1 MEKVGVFL
9 CTGCEIGESFKTD
22 ALEGL
27 AKKSGAVQFATHPCL
42 CEPEGV
48 ATLRGAVE
56 GGAVDALVIA
66 ACSARHKQQEF
77 RFDPTKV
84 AVERVSLREQVAWT
98 HPAGH
103 EDTQM
108 LAEDMLRM
116 GVVKAK
122 KMTLAKRL
130 EEAIDQTVLVVG
142 GGLAGLE
149 AAKAASGMGHPVVL
163 IEKTAKLGGYLGG
176 VREVTPDTAPYDRLR
191 PSPVVELEREVRANQ
206 RVRVLTGTRILSISG
221 QPGQFT
227 VEVDGS
233 QGREQFKAGAI
244 VQATGARAY
253 DATKLG
259 HLGYGASP
267 NVITS
272 ADLDALITKG
282 ALARPGDGKQPQ
294 RIAFLQCAGSRD
306 EAHLKYCSSECCGTT
321 LRQVLAIQKSWPGV
335 ECAVVYRDLRSPGQL
350 EHFYRA
356 VQDQGRVM
364 LVRGNVEGVAVEG
377 AGVKVNVHET
387 MLGETVE
394 IPADLLVLATGMV
407 PNSADGEAIRQLR
420 DAKKRIEKNESETQR
435 KAAEELAAS
444 LAQHEGTEIL
454 NLTYRQGPDL
464 PVLEYGFPDSHYICF
479 PYETRRTGIF
489 AAGAMRAPMDPAQAA
504 EDGWGAAM
512 KAVQL
517 ISAAGRGEAVHPRA
531 GDIGLNDFF
540 LTRCTQCKRC
550 TEECPFGTLDEDPK
564 GTPQYNALRCRRCGI
579 CFGACPERIISF
591 PDVTVDAVASQI
603 KAIEVPEEDE
613 EKPRILAL
621 MCENDALPALDDA
634 ALRRASWNSWVRVIP
649 VRCLGQVNLVWVGE
663 ALSKGI
669 DGVILV
675 GCKRGDDYQC
685 HYIQGSQ
692 LAHKRLENLQE
703 TLTRLA
709 LEKERV
715 FVAELGRDEM
725 ARIPALFD
733 EFAETLEEMG
743 PNPLKGF

>member
-1 MEKVGVFL
+1 MDKVGVFL
-9 CTGCEIGESFKTD
+9 CTGCEIGASLKTD
-22 ALEGL
+22 GLEGL
-27 AKKSGAVQFATHPCL
+27 AKKNGAVQYAAHPCL
-42 CEPEGV
+42 CEPAGV
-48 ATLRGAVE
+48 ATLRCAVE
-56 GGAVDALVIA
+56 SGALDSLVIA
-66 ACSARHKQQEF
+66 ACSSRHKQQEF

-108 LAEDMLRM
+108 QAEDMLRM
-116 GVVKAK
+116 GIVKAK
-122 KMTLAKRL
+122 KMSLAKRL
-130 EEAIDQTVLVVG
+130 EEALDPTVLVVG

-149 AAKAASGMGHPVVL
+149 AAKAASAMGHPVVL
-163 IEKTAKLGGYLGG
+163 VEKTAKLGGYLAG
-176 VREVTPDTAPYDRLR
+176 VREVTPEVPPYDRLR
-191 PSPVVELEREVRANQ
+191 PSPVVDLEREVRADA
-206 RVRVLTGTRILSISG
+206 RIRVLTGTRLLGISG
-221 QPGQFT
+221 QPGQFS

-233 QGREQFKAGAI
+233 QGREQFKVGAI
-244 VQATGARAY
+244 VQATGARPY

-259 HLGYGASP
+259 HLGYGSSP

-272 ADLDALITKG
+272 ADLDAMLLKG
-282 ALARPGDGKQPQ
+282 ALARPDGKQPQ
-294 RIAFLQCAGSRD
+294 RIVFIQCAGSRD
-306 EAHLKYCSSECCGTT
+306 KAHLEYCSSECCGTS
-321 LRQVLAIQKSWPGV
+321 LRQVLAIQEGWPGV

-356 VQDQGRVM
+356 VQDKGRVM
-364 LVRGNVEGVAVEG
+364 LARGTVEGITGDAALTVSI
-377 AGVKVNVHET
+377 HES
-387 MLGETVE
+387 MLGETVDL
-394 IPADLLVLATGMV
+394 PADLVVLATGMV

-420 DAKKRIEKNESETQR
+420 DAKKRIEKNESETQV
-435 KAAEELAAS
+435 KAAKEMVAS
-444 LAQHEGTEIL
+444 LAAHEGTEIL

-489 AAGAMRAPMDPAQAA
+489 AAGAVRAPMDPAQAT
-504 EDGWGAAM
+504 EDGFGAAM

-531 GDIGLNDFF
+531 GDVGINDFF

-550 TEECPFGTLDEDPK
+550 TEECPFGTIDEDAK

-591 PDVTVDAVASQI
+591 PDVSVDAVASQI

-634 ALRRASWNSWVRVIP
+634 ALRRATWNSWVRVIP

-663 ALSKGI
+663 ALSRGI
-669 DGVILV
+669 DGVILL

-715 FVAELGRDEM
+715 LVAELGRDEM
-725 ARIPALFD
+725 ARIPALLD
-733 EFAETLEEMG
+733 EFAGTLEEIG

>member
-1 MEKVGVFL
+1 MDKVGVFL
-9 CTGCEIGESFKTD
+9 CTGCEIGASLKTD
-22 ALEGL
+22 GLEGL
-27 AKKSGAVQFATHPCL
+27 AKKNGAVQYAAHPCL
-42 CEPEGV
+42 CEPAGV
-48 ATLRGAVE
+48 ATLRCAVE
-56 GGAVDALVIA
+56 SGALDSLVIA
-66 ACSARHKQQEF
+66 ACSSRHKQQEF

-108 LAEDMLRM
+108 QAEDMLRM
-116 GVVKAK
+116 GIVKAK
-122 KMTLAKRL
+122 KMSLAKRL
-130 EEAIDQTVLVVG
+130 EEAIDPTVLVVG

-149 AAKAASGMGHPVVL
+149 AAKAASAMGHPVVL
-163 IEKTAKLGGYLGG
+163 VEKTAKLGGYLAG
-176 VREVTPDTAPYDRLR
+176 VREVTPEVPPYDRLR
-191 PSPVVELEREVRANQ
+191 PSPVVDLEREVRADA
-206 RVRVLTGTRILSISG
+206 RIRVLTGTRLLGISG
-221 QPGQFT
+221 QPGQFS

-233 QGREQFKAGAI
+233 QGREQFKVGAI
-244 VQATGARAY
+244 VQATGARPY

-259 HLGYGASP
+259 HLGYGSSP

-272 ADLDALITKG
+272 ADLDAMLLKG
-282 ALARPGDGKQPQ
+282 ALARPDGKQPQ
-294 RIAFLQCAGSRD
+294 RIVFIQCAGSRD
-306 EAHLKYCSSECCGTT
+306 KAHLEYCSSECCGTS
-321 LRQVLAIQKSWPGV
+321 LRQVLAIQEGWPGV

-356 VQDQGRVM
+356 VQDKGRVM
-364 LVRGNVEGVAVEG
+364 LARGTVEGITGDAALTVSI
-377 AGVKVNVHET
+377 HES
-387 MLGETVE
+387 MLGETVDL
-394 IPADLLVLATGMV
+394 PADLVVLATGMV

-420 DAKKRIEKNESETQR
+420 DAKKRIEKNESETQV
-435 KAAEELAAS
+435 KAAKEMVAS
-444 LAQHEGTEIL
+444 LAAHEGTEIL

-489 AAGAMRAPMDPAQAA
+489 AAGAVRAPMDPAQAT
-504 EDGWGAAM
+504 EDGFGAAM

-531 GDIGLNDFF
+531 GDVGINDFF

-550 TEECPFGTLDEDPK
+550 TEECPFGTIDEDAK

-591 PDVTVDAVASQI
+591 PDVSVDAVASQI

-634 ALRRASWNSWVRVIP
+634 ALRRATWNSWVRVIP

-663 ALSKGI
+663 ALSRGI
-669 DGVILV
+669 DGVILL

-715 FVAELGRDEM
+715 LVAELGRDEM
-725 ARIPALFD
+725 ARIPALLD
-733 EFAETLEEMG
+733 EFAGTLEEIG